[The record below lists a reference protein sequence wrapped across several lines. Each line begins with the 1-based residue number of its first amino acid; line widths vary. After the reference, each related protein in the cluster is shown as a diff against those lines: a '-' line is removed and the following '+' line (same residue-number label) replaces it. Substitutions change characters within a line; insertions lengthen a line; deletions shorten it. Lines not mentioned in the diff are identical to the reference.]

1 MEGLNALWGLLGIAG
16 FFGIIY
22 LLEQYRSNKPIE
34 GRGLLTEVRR
44 YHQALS
50 GILSPY
56 ASASFAKELLRK
68 AYDSLKGDYEAFK
81 KGERSDY
88 LSTLFDDKYKDT
100 PREECWAICFLLE
113 CIRIPSG
120 YSEANAARDLIERQ
134 RKRIAYMAKSAADK
148 GTPFPDGIVNYSR
161 EAQFA
166 IERYSN
172 DN

>member
-1 MEGLNALWGLLGIAG
+1 MEFLDALWGLLGIAG
-16 FFGIIY
+16 FFGVIY
-22 LLEQYRSNKPIE
+22 LLERYHSNKPIE
-34 GRGLLTEVRR
+34 GRGLSMPIQQ
-44 YHQALS
+44 YHRALS
-50 GILSPY
+50 AILSPY
-56 ASASFAKELLRK
+56 ASTSFAKELLRN

-134 RKRIAYMAKSAADK
+134 RKRIASMAKTAAIN
-148 GTPFPDGIVNYSR
+148 GTPFPDGIVKYSSR
-161 EAQFA
+161 AQDA
-166 IERYSN
+166 IKYESETT
-172 DN
+172 